1 MSHSTHILLG
11 VILIAAIQTASAEPQ
26 TNVAAT
32 SAAPSAPSSLLF
44 YFDPGS
50 ATVRTKDT
58 ALLDQA
64 SRLYRE
70 GKPIVM
76 IVSGSADAT
85 GSAANNLQLSQRRAQ
100 NVLKGLVSRGIP
112 IERFQVLAKDGTD
125 PAVPTPPG
133 VGEERNR
140 CVELTWR

>member
-1 MSHSTHILLG
+1 MFRSTCILFG
-11 VILIAAIQTASAEPQ
+11 VILIAAGQSASAEPQ

-32 SAAPSAPSSLLF
+32 SAAPTAPSSLLF
-44 YFDPGS
+44 YFEPGS
-50 ATVRTKDT
+50 ATVRSKDT

-76 IVSGSADAT
+76 VVSGSADAT
-85 GSAANNLQLSQRRAQ
+85 GSAGSNLQLSQRRAQ
-100 NVLKGLVSRGIP
+100 NVMKGLVSRGIP
-112 IERFQVLAKDGTD
+112 IERFQIVAKGGTD
-125 PAVPTPPG
+125 PAVPTSQG

-140 CVELTWR
+140 SVELTWR